1 MMNNELYKDV
11 LKCFKMIQMIM
22 GDRSRPRNTNDID
35 DYQHILNFGITK
47 GQMRDEIYV
56 QVCKQLHNN
65 PTG

>member
-1 MMNNELYKDV
+1 MNNDLYKDV

-22 GDRSRPRNTNDID
+22 GDRSRPRHTTDID
-35 DYQHILNFGITK
+35 DYQHILRFGILQ
-47 GQMRDEIYV
+47 GQLRDEIYV